1 MYAQALVIT
10 FHLWLGA
17 GSSALSC
24 RSSYSIFTELLPVQF
39 GLRGPLQLPIY
50 CASREGLWR
59 VGAVGRPLI
68 WHLPN
73 FDSVLSSEKKRF
85 NKNCISNSYIQNEG
99 FITCDFSRPK
109 QQQKFNFSYLNF
121 K

>member
-1 MYAQALVIT
+1 MYAQALVIP

-50 CASREGLWR
+50 LC
-59 VGAVGRPLI
+59 
-68 WHLPN
+68 
-73 FDSVLSSEKKRF
+73 
-85 NKNCISNSYIQNEG
+85 
-99 FITCDFSRPK
+99 K
-109 QQQKFNFSYLNF
+109 QGGTVACGCRGQAINLAPPQF
-121 K
+121 